1 MADLESADH
10 LEWEE
15 ILQEVHRL
23 RGRCKTLEDSVK
35 HQTEVIS
42 KVDWENEEKT
52 REVAEMSTYVCGL
65 AVVPHW
71 CPYIT

>member
-1 MADLESADH
+1 MARLESDL
-10 LEWEE
+10 LEWETE
-15 ILQEVHRL
+15 DLVQEVYRL

-52 REVAEMSTYVCGL
+52 RELAEMSTYVC
-65 AVVPHW
+65 
-71 CPYIT
+71 